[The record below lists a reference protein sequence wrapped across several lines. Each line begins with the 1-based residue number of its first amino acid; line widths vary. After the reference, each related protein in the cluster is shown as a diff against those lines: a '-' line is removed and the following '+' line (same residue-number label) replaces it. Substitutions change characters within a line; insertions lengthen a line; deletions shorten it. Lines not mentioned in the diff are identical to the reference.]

1 MSHISI
7 RAASPAHKSKT
18 KNKTPPKKL
27 WMKASHSVQDISHWK
42 NSESTTRAFT
52 AKASFRIL
60 LPDDKIKSRGEC
72 ININQNNTVAK
83 KICGEKISDFLLK
96 NIHKNW
102 RYLHN
107 ILNSVA
113 CITGLL
119 ILFGIIPDEWSYPL
133 GIIWMT
139 LPIQILLVANTDVM
153 WRIWRKSMS
162 PYLQV
167 YVSLLETWAFCDL
180 CNWDKRIM
188 IAAPPM
194 LLNQVMIINSDAV
207 YFHPKDKQMILSQV
221 YIAILWKLV
230 MLFCL
235 RFSYFPNMH
244 PRKMI
249 TLMMPADY
257 TTYNTTSNYTETQNQ
272 EFFLN
277 NISVYAGKTSSM
289 IVLLMGQIIFRY
301 RHPEQAYALRTH
313 YTVKSNREWNE
324 LNRNNRIQ
332 KKDSLKYHVEETR
345 EFLEE
350 EVV

>member
-1 MSHISI
+1 
-7 RAASPAHKSKT
+7 
-18 KNKTPPKKL
+18 
-27 WMKASHSVQDISHWK
+27 
-42 NSESTTRAFT
+42 
-52 AKASFRIL
+52 
-60 LPDDKIKSRGEC
+60 
-72 ININQNNTVAK
+72 
-83 KICGEKISDFLLK
+83 
-96 NIHKNW
+96 
-102 RYLHN
+102 
-107 ILNSVA
+107 
-113 CITGLL
+113 
-119 ILFGIIPDEWSYPL
+119 
-133 GIIWMT
+133 
-139 LPIQILLVANTDVM
+139 
-153 WRIWRKSMS
+153 
-162 PYLQV
+162 
-167 YVSLLETWAFCDL
+167 
-180 CNWDKRIM
+180 M

-235 RFSYFPNMH
+235 RFSYFPNMY

-249 TLMMPADY
+249 TLMMHTA
-257 TTYNTTSNYTETQNQ
+257 NTTSNYTGTENQ
-272 EFFLN
+272 EFYLN

-345 EFLEE
+345 DFLEE
-350 EVV
+350 VVV